1 MSISEQ
7 VSMFY
12 NAKPH
17 IFEKAK
23 NLRKNMTT
31 AELKVWDFL
40 RNKKVLGLR
49 FRAQHPFDIF
59 IADFYCHPIKL
70 IIEIDG
76 GIHKNID
83 QKEYDIRRTAE
94 LQKHGIDVIRFTN
107 QQIYNDFENVKKEII
122 HECNKRLK
130 TIPPSPL

>member
-31 AELKVWDFL
+31 AELKLWDFL

-49 FRAQHPFDIF
+49 FRAQHPVDIF

-107 QQIYNDFENVKKEII
+107 QQIYNDFENVIKEII